1 MTEQAKAK
9 RPAVDWEAVEREYR
23 VGIRSLADIG
33 NEFGV
38 SAPGIL
44 KKAKKEKWER
54 DLSAKIKAKAESKVN
69 ASLVNEPVNAETV
82 IHERQVVEA
91 NAEMMANVIRSHHK
105 LLTRLRGIAMLLM
118 DRLEAELEGTE
129 LFRQLGVMM
138 ANPDEFGVDKLND
151 LYIKVT
157 ALPVQ
162 TDTGKKLAEML
173 KTIIELERKVFK
185 IDDQKPS
192 EVNPLAELI
201 RAVSGTSLPVVAN
214 VPDDDDE

>member
-9 RPAVDWEAVEREYR
+9 RQAVDWEAVEREYR
-23 VGIRSLADIG
+23 AGIRSLKDIG
-33 NEFGV
+33 AEFGV
-38 SAPGIL
+38 SDAGIL
-44 KKAKKEKWER
+44 KRVKKEGWVR
-54 DLSAKIKAKAESKVN
+54 DLGPKIKAKAE
-69 ASLVNEPVNAETV
+69 ALVSEREVSERVSAQTTV
-82 IHERQVVEA
+82 SERQVVEA
-91 NAEMMANVIRSHHK
+91 NAEMMANVIRGHHK

-138 ANPDEFGVDKLND
+138 ANPDEFGVDKLHEVFV
-151 LYIKVT
+151 KVT

-162 TDTGKKLAEML
+162 TDTAKKLAEML

-185 IDDQKPS
+185 IDDQKPA

-214 VPDDDDE
+214 VPEDDDE